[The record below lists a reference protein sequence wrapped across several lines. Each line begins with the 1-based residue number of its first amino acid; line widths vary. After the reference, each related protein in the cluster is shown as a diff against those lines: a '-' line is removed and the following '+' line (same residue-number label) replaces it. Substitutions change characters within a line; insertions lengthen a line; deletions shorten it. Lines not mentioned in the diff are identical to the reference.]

1 MCREESSFVGTRVMV
16 VVRHFCIRTD
26 AEGRCPDRAAEAGVV
41 TGERNPE
48 GVDFLS
54 DGELFPLAPET
65 VKAWL

>member
-1 MCREESSFVGTRVMV
+1 MV

-26 AEGRCPDRAAEAGVV
+26 AEGRCSDRAAEAGVV